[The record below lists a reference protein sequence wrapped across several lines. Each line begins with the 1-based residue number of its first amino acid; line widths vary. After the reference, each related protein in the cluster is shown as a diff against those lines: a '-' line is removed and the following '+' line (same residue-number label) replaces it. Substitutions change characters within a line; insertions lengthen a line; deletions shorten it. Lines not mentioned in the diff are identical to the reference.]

1 MFALKRRGMAYH
13 GLGGAVAP
21 DPEAAGVLPRPVR
34 RIFRLAVSL
43 ANGRVAI
50 PRFAG
55 IVGAAVLFAS
65 TGLYGMVLGGHTGAV
80 AEATTSAIGFS
91 IDNVK
96 VSGNLQT
103 SEIDIL
109 QQLGLDGSSSVVFLS
124 AANARQKLMD
134 LPWVENAEVRKV
146 YPNTV
151 EIKLSERT
159 AYGIWQHGDELSLIE
174 KDGKVIAPLR
184 DNKFASLP
192 LFVGDGAQLEAAAFA
207 EQLSNWPDIQSRIT
221 AYICVGGRRWDLRMD
236 NGVVVR
242 LPEENIAR
250 AMHALS
256 TLEQD
261 QQVLE
266 RDIQTVDLR
275 LPDRTTIQLTADAA
289 VRRDKAVADRAKML
303 KKQMMEKG
311 A

>member
-1 MFALKRRGMAYH
+1 VFALRRRGGTYH
-13 GLGGAVAP
+13 GHGGAGMS
-21 DPEAAGVLPRPVR
+21 DKDAAGVLPRPVR
-34 RIFRLAVSL
+34 RALRLVVAL

-55 IVGAAVLFAS
+55 LASMAFLFAS

-96 VSGNLQT
+96 VSGNYQT

-124 AANARQKLMD
+124 AAGARQKLID
-134 LPWVENAEVRKV
+134 LPWVDNAEVRKI
-146 YPNTV
+146 YPSTI
-151 EIKLSERT
+151 EINLTERT
-159 AYGIWQHGDELSLIE
+159 AYGIWQHGDDLSLIE

-192 LFVGDGAQLEAAAFA
+192 LFVGDGAEAEAAAFA
-207 EQLSNWPDIQSRIT
+207 EQLSNWPDLQARIK
-221 AYICVGGRRWDLRMD
+221 AYICIGGRRWDLRMD

-242 LPEENIAR
+242 LPEENVAR

-261 QQVLE
+261 QKVLE

-275 LPDRTTIQLTADAA
+275 LPDRTTIELTPGAA
-289 VRRDKAVADRAKML
+289 ERRDKAVADRAKML
-303 KKQMMEKG
+303 KKLERG

>member
-1 MFALKRRGMAYH
+1 MFALKRRGRAYH
-13 GLGGAVAP
+13 GLGGAAASDP
-21 DPEAAGVLPRPVR
+21 DAAGVLPRPIR
-34 RIFRLAVSL
+34 RAFRMAVSL
-43 ANGRVAI
+43 ADGRVAI

-55 IVGAAVLFAS
+55 IAGAAVLFAA
-65 TGLYGMVLGGHTGAV
+65 TGFYGMVLGGHTGAV

-124 AANARQKLMD
+124 AANARERLIS

-192 LFVGDGAQLEAAAFA
+192 LFVGDGAQLDAAAFA
-207 EQLSNWPDIQSRIT
+207 DQLSNWPDIQARIK

-242 LPEENIAR
+242 LPEENVAR
-250 AMHALS
+250 AMHELS

-266 RDIQTVDLR
+266 RDIETVDLR

-303 KKQMMEKG
+303 KKLMEKG

>member
-1 MFALKRRGMAYH
+1 MFALKRRGRAYH
-13 GLGGAVAP
+13 GLAIAGVP
-21 DPEAAGVLPRPVR
+21 DADAGSVLPRPVR
-34 RIFRLAVSL
+34 RAVRLTVAL
-43 ANGRVAI
+43 ANGRVSL
-50 PRFAG
+50 PRYAG
-55 IVGAAVLFAS
+55 LVSMAVLFAS
-65 TGLYGMVLGGHTGAV
+65 TGLYGMVLGGHTRTV

-91 IDNVK
+91 INNVK
-96 VSGNLQT
+96 VSGNVQT

-109 QQLGLDGSSSVVFLS
+109 QQLGLDGSSSVISLS
-124 AANARQKLMD
+124 AAEARDKLIA

-146 YPNTV
+146 YPDTV

-159 AYGIWQHGDELSLIE
+159 AFAIWQHGDDLSLIE

-192 LFVGDGAQLEAAAFA
+192 LFVGEGAEVEAAAFE
-207 EQLSNWPDIQSRIT
+207 EQLSNWPDLQKRVT
-221 AYICVGGRRWDLRMD
+221 AYMRIGDRRWDLRMD

-242 LPEENIAR
+242 LPEENLAR
-250 AMHALS
+250 AMHTLS

-266 RDIQTVDLR
+266 RDIETVDLR
-275 LPDRTTIQLTADAA
+275 LPDRTTIQLTPDAA
-289 VRRDKAVADRAKML
+289 QRRDKAVAERAKML
-303 KKQMMEKG
+303 KKMESG

>member
-1 MFALKRRGMAYH
+1 MFAMRRRGRVYY
-13 GLGGAVAP
+13 GLGGATASDP
-21 DPEAAGVLPRPVR
+21 DAAGVLPRPVR
-34 RIFRLAVSL
+34 RAFRLAVSL

-55 IVGAAVLFAS
+55 IAAAMSLFAA

-124 AANARQKLMD
+124 AASARERLIS

-146 YPNTV
+146 YPSTV

-207 EQLSNWPDIQSRIT
+207 EQLSNWPDVQARIK

-250 AMHALS
+250 AMHTLS

-266 RDIQTVDLR
+266 RDIETVDLR
-275 LPDRTTIQLTADAA
+275 LPDRTTIQLTDGAA
-289 VRRDKAVADRAKML
+289 ARRDKAVADRAKML
-303 KKQMMEKG
+303 KKLMEKG

>member
-1 MFALKRRGMAYH
+1 MAYH
-13 GLGGAVAP
+13 GLGGTVVP

-34 RIFRLAVSL
+34 RVFRLAVSL

>member
-1 MFALKRRGMAYH
+1 MFALRRRGRAYY
-13 GLGGAVAP
+13 GLGGAAVSDA
-21 DPEAAGVLPRPVR
+21 DAAGVLPRPVR
-34 RIFRLAVSL
+34 RVFRLAVSL
-43 ANGRVAI
+43 ADGRVAV

-55 IVGAAVLFAS
+55 IAGALALFAA

-124 AANARQKLMD
+124 AANARERLIS

-174 KDGKVIAPLR
+174 RDGKVIAPLR

-192 LFVGDGAQLEAAAFA
+192 LFVGEGAQLEAAAFA
-207 EQLSNWPDIQSRIT
+207 EQLSNWPDIQARVK

-266 RDIQTVDLR
+266 RDIETVDLR
-275 LPDRTTIQLTADAA
+275 LPDRTTIQLTEGAA
-289 VRRDKAVADRAKML
+289 ARRDKAVADRAKML
-303 KKQMMEKG
+303 KKLMEKG